1 MNSNVSVSI
10 KLTQKQTG
18 KLYMD
23 YLARGERIKTMRES
37 LKRIVALAEESKD
50 FAVATAA
57 KAALE
62 TPSKGAKP

>member
-1 MNSNVSVSI
+1 MSDVSVSV
-10 KLTQKQTG
+10 KLTQKQAG

-23 YLARGERIKTMRES
+23 YLARGDRIKALRES

-50 FAVATAA
+50 FTIVTAA

-62 TPSKGAKP
+62 PLAKEPIA